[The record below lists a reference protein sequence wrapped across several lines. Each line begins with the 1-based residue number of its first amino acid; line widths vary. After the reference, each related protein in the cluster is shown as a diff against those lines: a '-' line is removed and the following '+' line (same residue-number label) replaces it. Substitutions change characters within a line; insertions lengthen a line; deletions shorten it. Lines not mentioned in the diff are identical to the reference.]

1 MAEKLVDEAEVNLTG
16 AREDHAWAP
25 ANKAVEIMAK
35 LSGNLQGPE
44 RADEV
49 KITTIEINHLAEV
62 GRTT

>member
-1 MAEKLVDEAEVNLTG
+1 
-16 AREDHAWAP
+16 
-25 ANKAVEIMAK
+25 VEIMAK